1 MPLTEIE
8 KAFQFWY
15 EEEERLKL
23 HPRRD
28 QWRVHYDA
36 SGKITN
42 IQDGPPF
49 VELPNPY
56 IEATK
61 EQVIEETT
69 VQHRVINGRLIK
81 IDLGPISVVK
91 LVESESGQYL
101 ALSTDMS
108 ILIEPDEHHESTK
121 RYGHVRHSGS

>member
-1 MPLTEIE
+1 MH
-8 KAFQFWY
+8 

-28 QWRVHYDA
+28 QWRVHYDS
-36 SGKITN
+36 SGKITD

-49 VELPNPY
+49 VELPDPY
-56 IEATK
+56 IQATK

-69 VQHRVINGRLIK
+69 VQHRVINGRLVK

-101 ALSTDMS
+101 ALDTDMS
-108 ILIEPDEHHESTK
+108 ILIEQHEQHGSTK
-121 RYGHVRHSGS
+121 RYGHIRHS

>member
-1 MPLTEIE
+1 MQLTEIE
-8 KAFQFWY
+8 KAFQFMY

-28 QWRVHYDA
+28 QWRVHYDS
-36 SGKITN
+36 SGKITD

-49 VELPNPY
+49 VELPDPY
-56 IEATK
+56 IQATK

-69 VQHRVINGRLIK
+69 VQHRVINGQLVK

-101 ALSTDMS
+101 ALDTDMS
-108 ILIEPDEHHESTK
+108 ILIEQHEQHGSTK
-121 RYGHVRHSGS
+121 RYGHMTHS